1 MALDA
6 LVEAH
11 FLSLKP
17 NGFYARRAEGAQ
29 GGTCMTV
36 AR

>member
-17 NGFYARRAEGAQ
+17 NRFYARRAAGAER
-29 GGTCMTV
+29 
-36 AR
+36 AWLSLDKP